1 METKKRTYKFVFF
14 GKNKEI
20 WDQTYLRLIEN
31 NEDITEEISY
41 WYIKTRDGKEYK
53 IRDQCINDKGEILN
67 NNQNILTG
75 IKLRKFCESE
85 EYKKKV
91 FEGVFPENYREIDQ
105 NQIVFRNFIRKFKIK
120 IGYSQKV
127 LWSVNKLLSKDDN
140 NFVAFIIYNNDV
152 IGYAIAENLKK
163 EDIEGEYIA
172 YSTRGYI
179 SSVKIRHDFQN
190 KHLCTPLV
198 TFLVNNMK
206 NEGIEKIFIE
216 NASITNNGIS
226 ACFCYYK
233 AGINNNYNMY
243 YQPQENQGKSDIIIN
258 KMNKEYC
265 LTPGIKTRYYYIS
278 KNIGKT
284 AKRKIKKVKNSISFI
299 TRLKKKAKKK

>member
-1 METKKRTYKFVFF
+1 MTENRPTYKFVYF
-14 GKNKEI
+14 GRNKEV
-20 WDQTYLRLIEN
+20 WDKTYLSLIEN
-31 NEDITEEISY
+31 NEDITEDIRY
-41 WYIKTRDGKEYK
+41 RYIKTRDGKEYR
-53 IRDQCINDKGEILN
+53 IRDDCINDKDEILD
-67 NNQNILTG
+67 NNQNILT
-75 IKLRKFCESE
+75 IIRLKKFCETE

-91 FEGVFPENYREIDQ
+91 VEGIFPENYRDIDQ
-105 NQIVFRNFIRKFKIK
+105 NQILFRNFIKKFKIQ
-120 IGYSQKV
+120 IGYSQKI
-127 LWSVNKLLSKDDN
+127 LWSVKKLLSQDN
-140 NFVAFIIYNNDV
+140 NHFISFIIYNSDV
-152 IGYAIAENLKK
+152 IGYAMGEILKK
-163 EDIEGEYIA
+163 EDIEDEYIA

-179 SSVKIRHDFQN
+179 SSVKIRNDFQN
-190 KHLCTPLV
+190 KNLCTPLV

-206 NEGIEKIFIE
+206 NEGIEKIFID

-243 YQPQENQGKSDIIIN
+243 YQPQENQGKSNIIIN

-284 AKRKIKKVKNSISFI
+284 AKKKIKKVKNSISFI
-299 TRLKKKAKKK
+299 TRLKKTAKKK